1 MRLTKEDQQALNT
14 TLAPYLKTDVV
25 QQMASYTQHGK
36 VSTLSHCMNVARTS
50 LLLSRKLHLNVDEQT
65 MLVGALLHDFF
76 LYDWH
81 GSGWRH
87 SYRHAERARR
97 NAVTHFGV
105 DERTQ
110 HVIRCHMWPMG
121 ITRVPMTREAILV
134 NLSDKY
140 NSLHETLF
148 QRR

>member
-1 MRLTKEDQQALNT
+1 
-14 TLAPYLKTDVV
+14 
-25 QQMASYTQHGK
+25 
-36 VSTLSHCMNVARTS
+36 MNVARTS
-50 LLLSRKLHLNVDEQT
+50 LWLSHKLHLNVDTQT

-81 GSGWRH
+81 GAGWRH
-87 SYRHAERARR
+87 SYRHAESARC
-97 NAVTHFGV
+97 NAVAHFDV
-105 DERTQ
+105 DEQTQ

-121 ITRVPMTREAILV
+121 ITHVPVTREAVLV

-148 QRR
+148 QRH

>member
-14 TLAPYLKTDVV
+14 TLAPYLADDAVR
-25 QQMASYTQHGK
+25 QMASYTQHGT

-50 LLLSRKLHLNVDEQT
+50 LWLSRKLHLNVDTQT

-81 GSGWRH
+81 GAGWRH

-97 NAVTHFGV
+97 NAVAHFDV
-105 DERTQ
+105 DEQTQ

-121 ITRVPMTREAILV
+121 IAHVPVTREAVLV

-148 QRR
+148 QRH

>member
-1 MRLTKEDQQALNT
+1 
-14 TLAPYLKTDVV
+14 
-25 QQMASYTQHGK
+25 
-36 VSTLSHCMNVARTS
+36 MNVARTS
-50 LLLSRKLHLNVDEQT
+50 LWLSRKLHLNVDTQP

-81 GSGWRH
+81 GAGWRH

-97 NAVTHFGV
+97 NAVAHFDV
-105 DERTQ
+105 DEQTQ
-110 HVIRCHMWPMG
+110 HVIRGHMWPMG
-121 ITRVPMTREAILV
+121 ITHVPVTREAVLV

-148 QRR
+148 QRH

>member
-14 TLAPYLKTDVV
+14 TLAPYLADDAVR
-25 QQMASYTQHGK
+25 QMASYTQHGT

-50 LLLSRKLHLNVDEQT
+50 LWLSRKLHLNVDTKT

-81 GSGWRH
+81 GAGWRH
-87 SYRHAERARR
+87 SYRHAERACR
-97 NAVTHFGV
+97 NAVAHFDV
-105 DERTQ
+105 DEQTQ

-121 ITRVPMTREAILV
+121 IMHVPVTREAVLV

-148 QRR
+148 QRH

>member
-1 MRLTKEDQQALNT
+1 MRLTKEDQQALSA
-14 TLAPYLKTDVV
+14 TLAPYLTDEAV
-25 QQMASYTQHGK
+25 QQMASYTQHGT

-50 LLLSRKLHLNVDEQT
+50 LWLSRKLHLNVDTQP

-81 GSGWRH
+81 GAGWRH
-87 SYRHAERARR
+87 SYRHAECARR
-97 NAVTHFGV
+97 NAAAHFDV
-105 DERTQ
+105 DEQTQ
-110 HVIRCHMWPMG
+110 HVIRCHMWPMD
-121 ITRVPMTREAILV
+121 ITHVPVTREAVLV

-148 QRR
+148 QRH

>member
-14 TLAPYLKTDVV
+14 TLAPYLSDDTV
-25 QQMASYTQHGK
+25 QQMASYTQHGT
-36 VSTLSHCMNVARTS
+36 VSTLAHCMNVARTS
-50 LLLSRKLHLNVDEQT
+50 LWLSRKLHLDVDTQT

-81 GSGWRH
+81 GAGWRH
-87 SYRHAERARR
+87 SYRHAESARR
-97 NAVTHFGV
+97 NAVAHFDV
-105 DERTQ
+105 DEQTQ

-121 ITRVPMTREAILV
+121 ITHVPVTREAILV

-140 NSLHETLF
+140 NSLYETLF
-148 QRR
+148 QRH